1 MKKSKIVSSSVPI
14 DFIKPIS
21 RRRVTISNE
30 IVVETTTAPSINTS
44 RSIVHT
50 KVEKN
55 VPKDEE
61 RALATANA
69 DTSSRTL
76 PNRNTN
82 VVAVTILVKEINVR
96 VVLNGRLLRSRD
108 ANI

>member
-1 MKKSKIVSSSVPI
+1 M
-14 DFIKPIS
+14 S

-30 IVVETTTAPSINTS
+30 IVVETTTTPSINTS

-61 RALATANA
+61 SALATAND
-69 DTSSRTL
+69 DTSSRIL
-76 PNRNTN
+76 PNKNTN
-82 VVAVTILVKEINVR
+82 VVAVTTLVREISVR
-96 VVLNGRLLRSRD
+96 VVLNGRLLRSFD